1 MRTLIATPQAAFW
14 LRAARSLQSRRRR
27 PTRRAWLPS
36 TVVVGLALT
45 GCAATAQPTTSHD
58 HATDL
63 DHVHAIVADPGGDGF
78 LLGAHDGI
86 YPATRDAEVGEK
98 LATTDF
104 DAMGLTVVDDVLIA
118 SGHPGPNTP
127 SELGSPH
134 LGIIR
139 SDDGA
144 RSWSPVT
151 FTSEKDFHVLT
162 ATPEGTLYGIATDSI
177 ELLRSDDRGQAW
189 TPVGD
194 GILAFSLVTDAS
206 NRLLASTP
214 DGVQISSDGGR
225 TFAPLD
231 GAPALYLL
239 AASPDGQ
246 NLVGVG
252 AGEQIWTSTA
262 SSKDWQQVAIT
273 HGPAQA
279 VAITDDAAV
288 LVFDDSGLSL
298 IPRS

>member
-1 MRTLIATPQAAFW
+1 MRTPITTPRTTVRSRPERPVPPRRHLRFRALLPAT
-14 LRAARSLQSRRRR
+14 
-27 PTRRAWLPS
+27 
-36 TVVVGLALT
+36 VIVGLALT
-45 GCAATAQPTTSHD
+45 GCAATAEPTTGHD

-78 LLGAHDGI
+78 LVGAHDGI
-86 YPATRDAEVGEK
+86 YPATRDAELGER
-98 LATTDF
+98 LATIDF
-104 DAMGLTVVDDVLIA
+104 DAMGLTAVGDVLIA
-118 SGHPGPNTP
+118 SGHPGPTTP
-127 SELGSPH
+127 AELGSPH

-151 FTSEKDFHVLT
+151 FTGEKDFHVLA

-177 ELLRSDDRGQAW
+177 ELLRSDDRGETW

-194 GILAFSLVTDAS
+194 GILAFSLVADVS

-214 DGVQISSDGGR
+214 DGVQVSSDGGQ

-239 AASPDGQ
+239 AASPNGQ

-252 AGEQIWTSTA
+252 AGDQIWTSTA
-262 SSKDWQQVAIT
+262 SSSDWTQAASTHGSAQAIT
-273 HGPAQA
+273 
-279 VAITDDAAV
+279 ITDDAEI

-298 IPRS
+298 VRSP